1 MISRTSGQALSNVEM
16 HLNGQFH
23 SYTPLDGITQETDL
37 LRTDSLY
44 PVDPEFQ
51 YTLIAEVENATTLS
65 TTYWATKVATQE
77 DSLAVAYLKDLQNT
91 VGLLPTVPYVLS

>member
-1 MISRTSGQALSNVEM
+1 MDSFTPTHPLTALRKKQIC
-16 HLNGQFH
+16 LNRFV
-23 SYTPLDGITQETDL
+23 P
-37 LRTDSLY
+37 
-44 PVDPEFQ
+44 PANPEFQ

-91 VGLLPTVPYVLS
+91 GLLPTIPYGTSEYLRLH